1 VAKGG
6 LTVGSGNGRTGTQ
19 KLNRYD
25 LEDFNPHRSDDAA
38 SETGSGQVGSST
50 RDLGGD
56 ARETEE
62 TDLMVHNETASPTP
76 VAGPTPAERRSP
88 ADAYK
93 PLHDFL
99 ETFDSDIVTISFA
112 ALENMIKRKLPPS
125 ARERETWWTN
135 KPRGRGHAKAWR
147 DIGWQVG
154 AVDLRKG
161 RVTFTRLG

>member
-1 VAKGG
+1 
-6 LTVGSGNGRTGTQ
+6 LGSGNGRTGTQ

-25 LEDFNPHRSDDAA
+25 LEDFNPRRTEETA
-38 SETGSGQVGSST
+38 SEDSSAN
-50 RDLGGD
+50 RADAGPEGDLDPGG
-56 ARETEE
+56 RETEKPDGAMGLE
-62 TDLMVHNETASPTP
+62 TTE
-76 VAGPTPAERRSP
+76 PARVERRSP

-99 ETFDSDIVTISFA
+99 ENFDSDIVMISFA

-135 KPRGRGHAKAWR
+135 KPRGRGHAKAWF
-147 DIGWQVG
+147 DLGWQVER
-154 AVDLRKG
+154 VDLRKG